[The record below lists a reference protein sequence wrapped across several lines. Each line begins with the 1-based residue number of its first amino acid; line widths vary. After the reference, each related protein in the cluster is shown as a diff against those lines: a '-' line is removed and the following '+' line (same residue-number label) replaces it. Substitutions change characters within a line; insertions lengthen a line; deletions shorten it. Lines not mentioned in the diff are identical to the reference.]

1 MADNQQPLVNMTF
14 IRSCDMDAKVVKKW
28 DANNI
33 MILTSFLFPITK
45 LNFRSFLSRNLT
57 V

>member
-33 MILTSFLFPITK
+33 MILTSFFISYNKT
-45 LNFRSFLSRNLT
+45 
-57 V
+57 